1 MKKIIT
7 SFLFLSFFYACN
19 NTDQQA
25 PSNKPENDLDAARM
39 FIRNA
44 LDGKFYAARQLMVSD
59 TTNDQRMSDTERN
72 YEHMSEEDRQGYRN
86 ANIQIH
92 NTRNVNDSTRIVA
105 YSNSYKNKIDSLKV
119 VRVNGQWLVDLKFT
133 FQDRLKNGQ

>member
-7 SFLFLSFFYACN
+7 GFLLLFFLYACN
-19 NTDQQA
+19 NSDQQA
-25 PSNKPENDLDAARM
+25 ASHEPESDLDAARI
-39 FIRNA
+39 FIRDA
-44 LDGKFYAARQLMVSD
+44 LDGKFSAARQLMVAD
-59 TTNDQRMSDTERN
+59 TTNEQRMSDTERN
-72 YEHMSEEDRQGYRN
+72 YEHMSEEDRQGYRS
-86 ANIQIH
+86 ANIQIY
-92 NTRNVNDSTRIVA
+92 NTRDLNDSTRIVS